1 MRKPEIEKYY
11 NQIMENPGKIFGF
24 VYIYILVVGFAVGI
38 YYVTNLGLVARQSV
52 SPQIPDSA
60 VQQDLK
66 VTEAKIIPPV
76 DMIKAENPDQQMLDN
91 GKTLYA
97 SSCASCHG
105 ETGKGDGSAG
115 IALNPKPRNFTSVEG
130 WKNGSSLSGIY
141 KTLEEGIPGSGM
153 ISYNYLIP
161 QDRIAILHF
170 IRNNF
175 IPDKSPVT
183 KDELTLLDQTYRLSA
198 GTELAAQIPVN
209 EAMNIYLLENR
220 SKTDRLINIMREI
233 SSSGSEGG
241 KIFSRITSDRAEAV
255 NSLVLN
261 NEWMNDKNKMIR
273 VIMSGVN
280 RNGFN
285 SEVYN
290 LNEDEWSKVHNFLS
304 DIFRI

>member
-1 MRKPEIEKYY
+1 MRRPELNKYY
-11 NQIMENPGKIFGF
+11 KQIKENPGKLFGF
-24 VYIYILVVGFAVGI
+24 AYIYILIIGFAVGA
-38 YYVTNLGLVARQSV
+38 YYVSNLSLVARQSV
-52 SPQIPDSA
+52 PPQIPDST
-60 VQQDLK
+60 VQTDLK

-76 DMIKAENPDQQMLDN
+76 DMNKAENPDQQMLDN
-91 GKTLYA
+91 GRNLYA
-97 SSCASCHG
+97 SSCVSCHG
-105 ETGKGDGSAG
+105 ETGKGDGPAG
-115 IALNPKPRNFTSVEG
+115 ASLNPKPRNFTSGQG
-130 WKNGSSLSGIY
+130 WKNGNSLSGIY

-161 QDRIAILHF
+161 QDRIAISHF

-209 EAMNIYLLENR
+209 EAVNIYLLENQ
-220 SKTDRLINIMREI
+220 SKTERLINIIREI

-255 NSLVLN
+255 NSLVQN
-261 NEWMNDKNKMIR
+261 NQWINDKNKMIS
-273 VIMSGVN
+273 VIRSGVN

-285 SEVYN
+285 IEVYN
-290 LNEDEWSKVHNFLS
+290 LNENEWSMVYNFLS
-304 DIFRI
+304 DLFRI